1 MRTKHI
7 LFSMALGAAFVGCSQ
22 EELVTVNDSAVKD
35 AQLAIRP
42 VVDTQ
47 ITLNGDKTDTRLVLG
62 SAFRPTWSTNDKVG
76 AAIIDTPTYTDAADY
91 ATDLAAASGNPK
103 ALYTINEWYGCN
115 NAFSTTDGGNT
126 WAAEHPMVEGNYL
139 FYAPYNK
146 DMNVRT
152 PLVVAVPV
160 RQDAS
165 SAKSA
170 LTEFYTSGSVVEV
183 GYKFITG
190 SDKKEPANI
199 KMFNIFA
206 YPKFTITNNFD
217 GYLFENTTATTPAV
231 AAYNGAIKV
240 DSIQLVN
247 VNGSRAAI
255 TTMQIG
261 GQLKHAQGAVTAI
274 AATSG
279 VVKELGG
286 SWNDVDYLLAD
297 AETKDLLKTTYTPS
311 TPKAYLVGRGNNP
324 ANNEMQGVITTLKVG
339 QTIEQGQS
347 IDVYCV
353 MPAKK
358 FDFTSDQLLAK
369 LFVTIN
375 GKQYEIC
382 QATFAA
388 TGVDTWGVSD
398 VKLNTAV
405 SATDKGELFGAAGN
419 AGLTTLSFMAGQCY
433 PSEALRVDANGN
445 YQKKNGVNNLLA
457 INLTGGKAAKGTA
470 NAAQI
475 AMLKGSVDTGI
486 TTTAGLIEAIENAA
500 NGTNWEEDATSSA
513 TVKGFDIAVNHSV
526 EINSALINALAR
538 NNQNGGSFKLTE
550 TVLPVA
556 NDVTLTG
563 ATATSVTFTSSNGKQ
578 ATIDL
583 KSTLVSNAGYA
594 IMGQTLTGT
603 MGENTVVLVPAGKV
617 WNPTADTEIK
627 SLIIAPKSGSTAA
640 GSVSVTT
647 TKTLTARNISNQGT
661 LAVGTVVAEEILNK
675 EQINVSG
682 EIKAPAGKTLSLTNN
697 GTMETKA
704 TSAKFIVTAGNGKI
718 NLPENSA
725 SSSALVG
732 SGATQEV
739 IFVTTGAM
747 ATTQVGNAAAIPS
760 VTSIKATGAIT
771 LTVDDVVNLGAI
783 NKIYASTAINTT
795 ATGTHTYDFTGK
807 TLVLTANATW
817 TGYNVNQTTIKGLTV
832 NANSDYKLT
841 LTNVSFTE
849 ATLTGAVYAGSGIVA
864 DGIVG
869 KWNGAASAAV
879 E

>member
-76 AAIIDTPTYTDAADY
+76 AAIIDTPTYTDAAGY

-190 SDKKEPANI
+190 SDKKEPAKI

-217 GYLFENTTATTPAV
+217 GYLFENTAATTPAV

-247 VNGSRAAI
+247 VNASRAAI

-286 SWNDVDYLLAD
+286 SWNDVDHLLAV
-297 AETKDLLKTTYTPS
+297 AETEDLLKTMYTPS
-311 TPKAYLVGRGNNP
+311 TPEEYLVGRGENGDG
-324 ANNEMQGVITTLKVG
+324 EMQGVITTLKVG

-398 VKLNTAV
+398 VKLNAAV
-405 SATDKGELFGAAGN
+405 NNTDKGELFGAAGN
-419 AGLTTLSFMAGQCY
+419 VGLATLSFMAGQCY

-457 INLTGGKAAKGTA
+457 INLTGGKAAKSATA
-470 NAAQI
+470 TAQI

-500 NGTNWEEDATSSA
+500 NGTSWQEGLATS
-513 TVKGFDIAVNHSV
+513 TTKGFEIAITHSV
-526 EINSALINALAR
+526 EINSALINTLAR
-538 NNQNGGSFKLTE
+538 NNQNGGSFKLMT

-583 KSTLVSNAGYA
+583 ATSLVSNAGYA

-603 MGENTVVLVPAGKV
+603 MDENTVVLVPAGKT

-627 SLIIAPKSGSTAA
+627 SLIIAPMSGSTSA

-661 LAVGTVVAEEILNK
+661 LTVGAVVAEEILNK
-675 EQINVSG
+675 NQINVSG

-718 NLPENSA
+718 NLPEATA

-739 IFVTTGAM
+739 IFVTTAAM

-760 VTSIKATGAIT
+760 VTSIEATGAIT

-783 NKIYASTAINTT
+783 NKIYANAAINTT
-795 ATGTHTYDFTGK
+795 AAGTHTYDFTGK
-807 TLVLTANATW
+807 TLVLKTDVTW

-832 NANSDYKLT
+832 NANNSYKLT

-869 KWNGAASAAV
+869 KWNGAASAAR
-879 E
+879 